1 MDTIVSTDSER
12 DVTSQIRQ
20 GTGINKQAQ
29 RMLLELQQ
37 QRPGVSKTGW
47 LEAFMKNDILD
58 KYSRKKPPGTRK
70 DVQDEKENSKK
81 RMSISL
87 GIDPDL

>member
-1 MDTIVSTDSER
+1 
-12 DVTSQIRQ
+12 
-20 GTGINKQAQ
+20 
-29 RMLLELQQ
+29 
-37 QRPGVSKTGW
+37 
-47 LEAFMKNDILD
+47 MKNDILD